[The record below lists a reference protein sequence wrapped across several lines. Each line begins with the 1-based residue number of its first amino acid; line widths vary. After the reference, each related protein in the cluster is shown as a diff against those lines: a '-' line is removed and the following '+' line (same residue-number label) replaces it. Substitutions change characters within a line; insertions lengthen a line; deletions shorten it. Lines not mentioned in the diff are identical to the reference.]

1 MIAALPR
8 FKLAPTAFRRCYT
21 TSVDPSRLPLKGLRV
36 LDMTRVLAGPYCTQ
50 ILGDLGADV
59 IKTEHPTK
67 GDDTRAWGPP
77 YAKGRDGQRGESAYF
92 LCVSLGARMGQQGLG

>member
-1 MIAALPR
+1 MIPLLPR
-8 FKLAPTAFRRCYT
+8 LMTPLRRRAYT
-21 TSVDPSRLPLKGLRV
+21 TSVDTQSTFPLAGIRV

-59 IKTEHPTK
+59 IKTEHPVN

-77 YAKGRDGQRGESAYF
+77 FAETLDGEGVESAYF
-92 LCVSLGARMGQQGLG
+92 LCVPNLDTPTTN